1 MTIGADQY
9 PEQDIRLPLKE
20 SIRLM
25 GGDAN
30 KISVIIPANGQ
41 VSINKEV
48 KNVKNKESIGSKSI

>member
-9 PEQDIRLPLKE
+9 PEQDIRLTLKE
-20 SIRLM
+20 SIQLM

-41 VSINKEV
+41 
-48 KNVKNKESIGSKSI
+48 